1 MTPDVDQLLTPDED
15 PVVIKNGRY
24 QIPDPTTGKTRLW
37 TRASTLADTLE
48 DKYNLTKWQLRRAAI
63 GVAATPS
70 IQAAILSTPDDDTYE
85 TKRELDKLVEQA
97 QEKAKAGEKRDL
109 GTALH
114 KILERVDRGDLDH
127 TTLPEPWLGD
137 VQAWRHEARRKQLT
151 GNPHLLEVC
160 VVNPTL
166 GVAGRLDLILTDHEG
181 QLVVAD
187 RKTGGFISWLKFAM
201 QFAVYVTATH
211 TWDGTTLAPMPP
223 VRQDH
228 ALLIHQPAGSG
239 VCRLWKMDVAVG
251 YEACLMALEVRR
263 QRAAKSHDIGKPY
276 DVPGDTEP
284 ELVASIP
291 PPSTG
296 ELALWLRSRV
306 DNLKTNHPDAARAL
320 AARWP
325 ADVPT
330 FKHADTHT
338 ASELAQIEAAIDR
351 VEAAHQIP
359 FGPPRP
365 GGKQQTTNTKK
376 AEAA

>member
-24 QIPDPTTGKTRLW
+24 QIPDPATGKPRLW

-63 GVAATPS
+63 GVAGAPS
-70 IQAAILSTPDDDTYE
+70 LQAAVLAVGGDDTYDA
-85 TKRELDKLVEQA
+85 KRELDKLVEQA
-97 QEKAKAGEKRDL
+97 QEKAKAEEKRDL

-114 KILERVDRGDLDH
+114 KILERVDRGDLDP

-151 GNPHLLEVC
+151 VNPHLLEVC

-181 QLVVAD
+181 RLVVAD
-187 RKTGGFISWLKFAM
+187 RKTGGYVSWLKFAM

-211 TWDGTTLAPMPP
+211 TWDGHQLAPMPD

-228 ALLIHQPAGSG
+228 ALLIHQPAGTG
-239 VCRLWKMDVAVG
+239 QCRLWRMDVGVG

-263 QRAAKSHDIGKPY
+263 QRAAKPQTIGVAY
-276 DVPGDTEP
+276 DVPGDTETVLEQSLP
-284 ELVASIP
+284 EATVD
-291 PPSTG
+291 
-296 ELALWLRSRV
+296 ELATWLRRRV
-306 DNLKTNHPDAARAL
+306 DTLKADHPDAARAL

-325 ADVPT
+325 ADVAT

-338 ASELAQIEAAIDR
+338 VVELAQIEAAIDR

-365 GGKQQTTNTKK
+365 GKPTTSRK

>member
-1 MTPDVDQLLTPDED
+1 MTPDVDQLLTPDVD

-24 QIPDPTTGKTRLW
+24 QIPDPATGNTRLW

-85 TKRELDKLVEQA
+85 AKRELDKLVEQA

-114 KILERVDRGDLDH
+114 RILERVDRGDLDPA
-127 TTLPEPWLGD
+127 TLPEPWLGD
-137 VQAWRHEARRKQLT
+137 VQAWRHELRRKKLT
-151 GNPHLLEVC
+151 VNPDLLEVC

-181 QLVVAD
+181 RLVVAD
-187 RKTGGFISWLKFAM
+187 RKTGGYISWLKFAM

-211 TWDGTTLAPMPP
+211 TWDGTTLAPMPE

-228 ALLIHQPAGSG
+228 ALLIHQPAATGQ
-239 VCRLWKMDVAVG
+239 CRLWRMDVAVG

-284 ELVASIP
+284 ALQQSIP
-291 PPSTG
+291 APSTD
-296 ELALWLRSRV
+296 ALRAWLVDRV
-306 DNLKTNHPDAARAL
+306 NNLKANHPDAARAL
-320 AARWP
+320 AAAWP
-325 ADVPT
+325 ADVAT

-338 ASELAQIEAAIDR
+338 VGELAQIEAAVDR

-359 FGPPRP
+359 FGAARP
-365 GGKQQTTNTKK
+365 GGKPNTRNNKK